1 MALVLNGS
9 NDTITGL
16 QINSTNI
23 VDGSIVNAD
32 INASAAI
39 AGSKISGS
47 FGKILQVIQTQSS
60 TTVTAT
66 SETDLLTLS
75 ITPSSASN
83 KVLVSFNVVLWITN
97 AGNAFA
103 NAKLYRG
110 TSSGTQISY
119 VTGGSGQNVYC
130 YALLSNQ
137 ELDSPN
143 TTSAQTYTLTINK
156 SSGNTSSV
164 STDAMEYNIVAMEIA
179 A

>member
-66 SETDLLTLS
+66 TESDLLTLS

-83 KVLVSFNVVLWITN
+83 KVLVSFNVIVWVTPS
-97 AGNAFA
+97 GNAFA

-119 VTGGSGQNVYC
+119 VSGGSGHNGYN
-130 YALLSNQ
+130 YTLLSNQ

-143 TTSAQTYTLTINK
+143 TTSAQTYTVTIAK
-156 SSGNTSSV
+156 SSGNTSSA
-164 STDAMEYNIVAMEIA
+164 STDGAEYNMVAMEVA